1 MLAALPTRG
10 RAPQAGLLAAALL
23 ALALAPCAAAVS
35 RTPAEVVRYARTDA
49 CDQPFARPPVDAET
63 LHAQAFEWTQH
74 TPLHN
79 WRFFPVALADSGM
92 RDNEWYDE
100 LLEATCVR
108 VSYSSAV
115 RMPELLRKYTSL
127 GNFRTKIVKTT
138 CEQAGSV
145 VLNDVR
151 ISELPF
157 IHRVHITSKMRFA
170 DGAVESLVRAEYTLP
185 WFLRF
190 LEHTAEGV
198 VTRSYNDEIRAV
210 VHQLCVAPGSALPQ
224 TPPPVVDAPL
234 LPPSAY
240 FTR

>member
-1 MLAALPTRG
+1 MTRWPPLSVLAI
-10 RAPQAGLLAAALL
+10 LL
-23 ALALAPCAAAVS
+23 ALAPAATTAAS
-35 RTPAEVVRYARTDA
+35 RTPQEVVRYTHTDA
-49 CDQPFARPPVDAET
+49 CEVPFARPPTDSET
-63 LHAQAFEWTQH
+63 LHNEAFEWTQH
-74 TPLHN
+74 APLHH
-79 WRFFPVALADSGM
+79 WQYAPVALADSGM
-92 RDNEWYDE
+92 RDNEWYDD

-224 TPPPVVDAPL
+224 TPPPVVIAPL
-234 LPPSAY
+234 LPPSVY